1 LQSLENVRAG
11 GTVVRNIQMFR
22 QAVGDRAAQN
32 VVIATTK
39 WDLITRD
46 VAAQRHK
53 RLSEE
58 DKFFGGLQNAGAR
71 ILACHKG
78 HRVQIIEQILEN
90 DQALALKIQEEIV
103 IDKKKVKKTGAGQ
116 VLEQDI
122 RKGHDQWL
130 QRNEEQLKALTME
143 GSNWTPEE
151 IKSMK
156 RELRGAQKQ
165 KRKEVKAKEK
175 ALGRGL
181 GGGGLL
187 SFLTGN
193 N

>member
-1 LQSLENVRAG
+1 
-11 GTVVRNIQMFR
+11 MFR

-39 WDLITRD
+39 WDLITSD

-71 ILACHKG
+71 IMACHKG
-78 HRVQIIEQILEN
+78 QRVQIIEQILEN
-90 DQALALKIQEEIV
+90 DQILALKIQEEIV

-151 IKSMK
+151 INSMK
-156 RELRGAQKQ
+156 RELRNARRQRK
-165 KRKEVKAKEK
+165 KEVKAKEK
-175 ALGRGL
+175 ALSRDR
-181 GGGGLL
+181 GGGGFF
-187 SFLTGN
+187 SFLSGN
-193 N
+193 